1 MNTIDPVWYFI
12 LYLFVGLTFILSRW
26 RTEIALMLYEL
37 LLRIER
43 QLEEAEE
50 EEARKQRSAKEEK
63 NDSKK
68 S

>member
-1 MNTIDPVWYFI
+1 MHTIDPVWYFI

-37 LLRIER
+37 LLRLEH
-43 QLEEAEE
+43 QLEEEE
-50 EEARKQRSAKEEK
+50 EKEARKQRLAKEK
-63 NDSKK
+63 KKDSKE

>member
-50 EEARKQRSAKEEK
+50 EETRKQRSAKEKK

-68 S
+68 P

>member
-26 RTEIALMLYEL
+26 RMEIALMLYEL

-50 EEARKQRSAKEEK
+50 EEARKQRSAKEKK